1 MWTDGLDGAV
11 VADNA
16 TVPRRPFS
24 PAPSLGWPLN
34 RSSGSSKDQNNSNNP
49 GGSGG
54 YIPK

>member
-16 TVPRRPFS
+16 TVPRRPF
-24 PAPSLGWPLN
+24 APTATLGWPLN
-34 RSSGSSKDQNNSNNP
+34 RNSSKDQNNSNNP